1 MKCVKSVFLTKKDF
15 RGNKLETFYLL
26 SFVIFDDF
34 CFCFNASCCG
44 RRSENKNLLN
54 HRTVRTRKLWNRTER
69 LLDSSYDFKESNKRK
84 RSDYL

>member
-54 HRTVRTRKLWNRTER
+54 HRTVKTRKLWNRKTSFR
-69 LLDSSYDFKESNKRK
+69 LKFKLKSQININ
-84 RSDYL
+84 DQIICN

>member
-44 RRSENKNLLN
+44 RR
-54 HRTVRTRKLWNRTER
+54 
-69 LLDSSYDFKESNKRK
+69 
-84 RSDYL
+84 